1 MAWFSMLRAMPQQE
15 VLALAFRH
23 ELPGMLRNHAAR
35 IADLFTKFEIIN
47 AFDVD
52 FKKTSLDPV
61 LHSRKF

>member
-47 AFDVD
+47 AFDAD
-52 FKKTSLDPV
+52 F
-61 LHSRKF
+61 